1 MNPPMHSHPSYPAR
15 PKPSTETHESDVRV
29 LKRPSARW
37 LPLAGLW
44 LFLSVLFVGV
54 ALVVERASGQAAPGL
69 MISLS
74 SSNQVKI
81 TVTNAPL
88 GAQYELQLVDDLNL
102 TLDPLFY
109 WPSEPVGAIGQTNF
123 FVDMGI
129 YYTRYFRVL
138 GCVDCD
144 GDGTPNFQDGQ
155 PWSTNVGAL
164 TIVID
169 SPASGANVQ

>member
-1 MNPPMHSHPSYPAR
+1 MRTPVRRSAKPLSNSNIPSASVTQ
-15 PKPSTETHESDVRV
+15 K
-29 LKRPSARW
+29 SARW

-44 LFLSVLFVGV
+44 LVLTLVFAV
-54 ALVVERASGQAAPGL
+54 AFVVERASGQAAPGL
-69 MISLS
+69 TISQS

-109 WPSEPVGAIGQTNF
+109 WPSEPIGAIGQTNF